1 VAYHL
6 VQRLEDGR
14 RSVASFETRREAEA
28 HRDALIAKDPG
39 RANALVVLGDLD
51 DQDDQEVAPED

>member
-14 RSVASFETRREAEA
+14 RSVATYDTRREAES
-28 HRDALIAKDPG
+28 HRDILIAKDP
-39 RANALVVLGDLD
+39 RNADSLVILEEPGD
-51 DQDDQEVAPED
+51 EGKAAESSP

>member
-14 RSVASFETRREAEA
+14 RSVATYETRREAEA
-28 HRDALIAKDPG
+28 HRDALIAKDPR
-39 RANALVVLGDLD
+39 RADAFVILEDED
-51 DQDDQEVAPED
+51 DGEEAPKG

>member
-14 RSVASFETRREAEA
+14 RSVATYETRREAEA
-28 HRDALIAKDPG
+28 HRDALIAKEPRQAD
-39 RANALVVLGDLD
+39 ALVILEDRGD
-51 DQDDQEVAPED
+51 EENAAEN